1 MSKDVN
7 VSKYGSAL
15 HRIAPRVV
23 SAVFVALTLI
33 LGEAHAQG
41 LGGLG
46 QLLGGGSGGSRY
58 QQRNSNSNQ
67 PSSAITVERNI
78 APYVGR
84 FAGKQKASAYQGDLD
99 ANFACYPAHDAEL
112 PESRTF
118 VCYTAEQQPRAP
130 DEQQQHLP
138 E

>member
-1 MSKDVN
+1 MSKDIP
-7 VSKYGSAL
+7 VSN
-15 HRIAPRVV
+15 HRIELNRLVPRVV
-23 SAVFVALTLI
+23 FAVFAALTLI
-33 LGEAHAQG
+33 FSEAHAQG
-41 LGGLG
+41 LGSLG
-46 QLLGGGSGGSRY
+46 QLLGGGTGGSRY
-58 QQRNSNSNQ
+58 QQRNSNPNQ
-67 PSSAITVERNI
+67 PSNAITVERNI
-78 APYVGR
+78 APFVGR
-84 FAGKQKASAYQGDLD
+84 FAGKQKASSYQGDLN

>member
-1 MSKDVN
+1 MNKDIN
-7 VSKYGSAL
+7 VSNHRSDL
-15 HRIAPRVV
+15 NRIAPRVV
-23 SAVFVALTLI
+23 FVAFAVLTLI
-33 LGEAHAQG
+33 FSQAHAQG

-46 QLLGGGSGGSRY
+46 QLFGGGGGGSRY

-78 APYVGR
+78 APFVGR
-84 FAGKQKASAYQGDLD
+84 FAGKQKASSYQGDLN

-118 VCYTAEQQPRAP
+118 VCYTAEQQPRVP
-130 DEQQQHLP
+130 DGQQQHLP

>member
-1 MSKDVN
+1 MSTDIN
-7 VSKYGSAL
+7 VSNRRRGL
-15 HRIAPRVV
+15 NRIAPRVIFAAF
-23 SAVFVALTLI
+23 AVLTLFFS
-33 LGEAHAQG
+33 EAHAQG

-46 QLLGGGSGGSRY
+46 QLLGGGSGGSRN

-67 PSSAITVERNI
+67 PSNAITVERNI

-84 FAGKQKASAYQGDLD
+84 FAGKQKASSYQGDLN